1 MNPLTPP
8 QTGASKE
15 QRKKMGDSVANE
27 GTRSYTHLC
36 IITSRLPQGSRRQ
49 PHRLSN
55 NWSRRVASLK
65 YLVTKRA
72 VENIVGGEHIHMC
85 TERETTGTGD
95 KRRKGKKKK
104 KIQPN
109 SFLAERQSESWD
121 QSFGVLLLTHW
132 ESLYNS
138 FETLSGQKS
147 SN

>member
-15 QRKKMGDSVANE
+15 QRKKMGDSVAIE

-95 KRRKGKKKK
+95 KRRKEKKKK
-104 KIQPN
+104 N
-109 SFLAERQSESWD
+109 TAEQLP
-121 QSFGVLLLTHW
+121 G
-132 ESLYNS
+132 
-138 FETLSGQKS
+138 
-147 SN
+147 